1 MTGPAAFAH
10 RLDEYLEATT
20 ISVERD
26 RVHAQI
32 RLTPGVAVFPAALR
46 SIDTDADRV
55 ISQPERRAYAAE
67 VLRDLSFM
75 IDGSPLRPR
84 LISMTFP
91 KVEEMK
97 EGRGEIQ
104 LEFYADLPRGGP
116 NRRLVYENRDQSRIS
131 AYLVNCLV
139 PRDPGASDYRAE
151 SKLFPIV
158 LSTGLRA
165 DRRWFRLAVPHWVQ
179 RRRMAWCG
187 GDRFVCASRTVAA
200 PPRFSRAPASRRRC
214 VVAWRRRQDVI
225 LESRCLRR
233 PRCPKHS

>member
-1 MTGPAAFAH
+1 VVQFAGAVALSVGLLTGPSAFAH

-67 VLRDLSFM
+67 VLRDLSFT

-116 NRRLVYENRDQSRIS
+116 NRRLVYENRHQSRIS

-139 PRDPGASDYRAE
+139 PRDPGLRIIAQNRNYSQSFYQLDYVQTGGGSDSR
-151 SKLFPIV
+151 FPTGSSAGAWLGAAAIV
-158 LSTGLRA
+158 LFAR
-165 DRRWFRLAVPHWVQ
+165 
-179 RRRMAWCG
+179 
-187 GDRFVCASRTVAA
+187 VA
-200 PPRFSRAPASRRRC
+200 
-214 VVAWRRRQDVI
+214 
-225 LESRCLRR
+225 LLRR
-233 PRCPKHS
+233 HRDSPAPLRRDEGA